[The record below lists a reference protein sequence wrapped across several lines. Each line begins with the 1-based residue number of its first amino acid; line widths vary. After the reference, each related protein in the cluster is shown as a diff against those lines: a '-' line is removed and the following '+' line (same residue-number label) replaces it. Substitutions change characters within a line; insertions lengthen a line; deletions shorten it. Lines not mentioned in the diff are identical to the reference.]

1 MLKLVHFHHIVRILF
16 KQSKRCHDASFA
28 TFHAPYRLVCKIQE
42 KTTVSQNLTIT
53 LEVHEGEV
61 EGSYSIEGTAQIPG
75 FSFVVGV

>member
-1 MLKLVHFHHIVRILF
+1 M
-16 KQSKRCHDASFA
+16 
-28 TFHAPYRLVCKIQE
+28 IQE
-42 KTTVSQNLTIT
+42 KTTVNQNLTIT